1 VLPQGEFTN
10 LSPGGLQMVLPEKGP
25 NRDRTQLN
33 ADNFMSLFGKP
44 NHIQALAAERDKHS
58 TSLNQIKT
66 GPESGKKLIH
76 RFLVETG
83 SLVSPAF

>member
-1 VLPQGEFTN
+1 
-10 LSPGGLQMVLPEKGP
+10 
-25 NRDRTQLN
+25 
-33 ADNFMSLFGKP
+33 MSLFGKP

-58 TSLNQIKT
+58 ASLNQIKT

-76 RFLVETG
+76 RFLIETG